1 MLIENFIANYARKK
15 NENYL
20 QFKPSETIIIPRNK
34 GNVPTLLY
42 IHVPFCEELCPY
54 CSFNRVRF
62 QEDLARAYF
71 DALRKEIVMYKDLG
85 YDFKALY
92 AGGGTPTILIDE
104 LEKTV
109 LLIREMFNITEISV
123 ETNPNHLT
131 QDNINKLREMGV
143 NRLSVGVQT
152 FDDGLL
158 KTIERYHKYGSGED
172 IKERLSY
179 TQGNFQTLNVD
190 MIFNFP
196 TQSMEILEKDL
207 STIIELMVDQVTYYP
222 LMVSS
227 FTKDI
232 MNKKLGTVDYDRGN
246 EFYRKITEMLS
257 PQYKAS
263 TAWCFSRKDKIFKSG
278 ATQATISSEV
288 FSSHSE
294 REGEAQPALQT
305 KGATQARISSEVFSS
320 HSEREGEA
328 RSALQTKGAT
338 QARISSE
345 VFSSHSEREGEAR
358 SALQTKGATQA
369 RISSEVFSS
378 HSEREGEAQSAL
390 QTKGATQARISS
402 EVFSSHSE
410 REGEAQSAL
419 QTEGATQAPVIDE
432 YVVNYEEYAGLGSG
446 SIGYLGGSAYANTF
460 DIKEYIDKI
469 NRGSLPVIAIKN
481 FSMKER
487 LCYDLLMK
495 LFGLSLDTQQL
506 TQKHGVNAYRY
517 LWSEILFFRLT
528 GGIEKKDSM
537 LMLTKKGQYYWVLM
551 MREFFIGVN
560 NFRDFCRAQ
569 NKT

>member
-338 QARISSE
+338 QA
-345 VFSSHSEREGEAR
+345 
-358 SALQTKGATQA
+358 
-369 RISSEVFSS
+369 
-378 HSEREGEAQSAL
+378 
-390 QTKGATQARISS
+390 
-402 EVFSSHSE
+402 
-410 REGEAQSAL
+410 
-419 QTEGATQAPVIDE
+419 PVIDE

>member
-1 MLIENFIANYARKK
+1 MLIEKFIANYARKK

-278 ATQATISSEV
+278 ATQARISSEV

-294 REGEAQPALQT
+294 REGEAQPALL
-305 KGATQARISSEVFSS
+305 A
-320 HSEREGEA
+320 
-328 RSALQTKGAT
+328 
-338 QARISSE
+338 
-345 VFSSHSEREGEAR
+345 
-358 SALQTKGATQA
+358 
-369 RISSEVFSS
+369 
-378 HSEREGEAQSAL
+378 
-390 QTKGATQARISS
+390 
-402 EVFSSHSE
+402 
-410 REGEAQSAL
+410 
-419 QTEGATQAPVIDE
+419 EGATQAPVIDE

-469 NRGSLPVIAIKN
+469 NNGSLPVTAIKN

>member
-328 RSALQTKGAT
+328 
-338 QARISSE
+338 
-345 VFSSHSEREGEAR
+345 
-358 SALQTKGATQA
+358 
-369 RISSEVFSS
+369 
-378 HSEREGEAQSAL
+378 
-390 QTKGATQARISS
+390 
-402 EVFSSHSE
+402 
-410 REGEAQSAL
+410 QSAL